1 VFAAYADS
9 GESSETVIASV
20 SVTQTDEGYF
30 VTIDSVSQFTLFAN
44 SCSLAWG
51 VSDEAG
57 VTWDDFVQF
66 PRELNTEK
74 TLHNL
79 ATQLLLSGIVDASDC
94 PAGGLSVGLDWPT
107 ACGLERARG
116 AMIEWQNQY
125 DEYIWL
131 ASRSQGIPPKIIK
144 TLIEVETQFWPGN
157 ARRFLDEYGLGQ
169 VSQLGVD
176 VLLRRDP
183 TLYLQVCPSVL
194 SDCNRPYV
202 SLEPEQQ
209 RMIRGAVVSLMDVS
223 CPTCEYGFDLNKAK
237 ESIPLIAM
245 VFKANCQQVDHILSL
260 AVVPDPDA
268 DEATATAAAATL
280 AAGGDTDTT
289 SYEDLWRFTFLSYHS
304 GQNCLY
310 EAIRDTRRDDL
321 PITWANVEERI
332 ECRGGADYVNAF
344 MNNLQ
349 AFDFYRLDT
358 GESSAV
364 IGAPTFVPTRT
375 AIPTPTVFVS
385 NATVRVQV
393 FMDRNRNAAPDE
405 GEWIDAM
412 TVLIETSTNQQIT
425 QRTQNGIAIFDMSGF
440 TPGIGVNVSLPGLY
454 RNERFQLPQEG
465 EVVVTFMFEQ
475 PPLPTSIP

>member
-1 VFAAYADS
+1 
-9 GESSETVIASV
+9 
-20 SVTQTDEGYF
+20 
-30 VTIDSVSQFTLFAN
+30 
-44 SCSLAWG
+44 
-51 VSDEAG
+51 
-57 VTWDDFVQF
+57 
-66 PRELNTEK
+66 
-74 TLHNL
+74 
-79 ATQLLLSGIVDASDC
+79 
-94 PAGGLSVGLDWPT
+94 
-107 ACGLERARG
+107 
-116 AMIEWQNQY
+116 
-125 DEYIWL
+125 
-131 ASRSQGIPPKIIK
+131 
-144 TLIEVETQFWPGN
+144 
-157 ARRFLDEYGLGQ
+157 
-169 VSQLGVD
+169 
-176 VLLRRDP
+176 
-183 TLYLQVCPSVL
+183 
-194 SDCNRPYV
+194 
-202 SLEPEQQ
+202 
-209 RMIRGAVVSLMDVS
+209 
-223 CPTCEYGFDLNKAK
+223 
-237 ESIPLIAM
+237 M

-289 SYEDLWRFTFLSYHS
+289 SYEDFWRFTFLSYHS

-393 FMDRNRNAAPDE
+393 FMDRNGNAAPDQ

-412 TVLIETSTNQQIT
+412 TVLLETSTNQQIT

-440 TPGIGVNVSLPGLY
+440 TPGIGINVSLPGLY